1 VTSSVFLDLAFNG
14 LITGLVVALLAL
26 SITLVFGIVRFPNA
40 AAGDMA
46 TVGAYAGLL
55 GPFLGGGTIAIV
67 AAGMVASAAVAI
79 AFHRLL
85 FRALAGRPPVSSLIA
100 SIGVAFF
107 LRAALTFF
115 LGHDQRVYPL
125 PIVRAIN
132 FGPLRVQP
140 TDVDI
145 VVAAVLALAVVFGV
159 LHLTPVGKRM
169 RAVADNPA
177 LARASGIRAERVLLA
192 MWTMAGLLAGL
203 AGTLLGVKTVVSPE
217 MGWDLLMPA
226 FAATILGT
234 IGNPVGAV
242 VGGVLIG
249 LAQELST
256 PFVGFSYKIAVGFLA
271 LLITLLIRPG
281 GLFAAT
287 SAVR

>member
-1 VTSSVFLDLAFNG
+1 MNSSVFLDLAFNG

-40 AAGDMA
+40 AAGDVA
-46 TVGAYAGLL
+46 TIGAYAGLL
-55 GPFLGGGTIAIV
+55 GPYAGAGTIPIV
-67 AAGMVASAAVAI
+67 VAGMVASAAVAVT
-79 AFHRLL
+79 FHRLL
-85 FRALAGRPPVSSLIA
+85 FRALAGRSPVSALIA
-100 SIGVAFF
+100 SIGLAFF
-107 LRAALTFF
+107 LRAVLTFF

-125 PIVRAIN
+125 PIVRAVPL
-132 FGPLRVQP
+132 GPLRVQP
-140 TDVDI
+140 TDLQI
-145 VVAAVLALAVVFGV
+145 VVAAVLALAVVFAV

-169 RAVADNPA
+169 RAVADNPS
-177 LARASGIRAERVLLA
+177 LARASGIRAERVLLT

-203 AGTLLGVKTVVSPE
+203 AGTLLGLKTVVSPE

-281 GLFAAT
+281 GLFASTA
-287 SAVR
+287 AIR